1 MYKKQKNKNVFRYL
15 RIFITKNLVIAFMLV
30 ALIGN
35 TQVLYLK
42 NKYLKIYKDD
52 KSIISAMAVVVK
64 GPSEGEYNYKYTV
77 KARTGKYK
85 NKKFIVYINKKNKK
99 LLEYGDLVEIKGEYS
114 APEVARNYK
123 GFDYSQYL
131 KTLNIYGTIKVE
143 EAKIINK
150 NQLSPILISINNI
163 KEKMID
169 NANRNMPKRTANLL
183 LGILIGER
191 DNIQEDIIESF
202 RTANLSHILAVSG
215 AHTSYII
222 LGITY
227 LISKSKTPKRIG
239 YIITIIILLI
249 FIIITGASYSV
260 VRACI
265 MAIVVIGAKI
275 CYRKENFFTSI
286 CISLIIIL
294 IQNPFAINDIG
305 LKLSFMG
312 TAGIVIFN
320 KSITNFFIKLKIKQ
334 KIAEALSVTF
344 SAQLMIMP
352 ITILNFN
359 TISLTFFISNI
370 LASPLLGIIII
381 FGFISIFISSILN
394 PISKILFLILHI
406 FLELLILV
414 SKVTEKI
421 PGSSILV
428 KTPNILFAIV
438 YYILILFFNYF
449 FVIKQNP
456 TRRFHKKIIKIITI
470 KNIKNTVKV
479 IVVVFL
485 IMLLLTRIVRI
496 INPTLKIYFIDV
508 GQGDSTLIVTPKN
521 KKILIDGGEG
531 KTNVLFQ
538 YLLDRRINKIDYII
552 ISHFD
557 SDHCN
562 GLIEIIE
569 KMRVENIVMSKQS
582 KESEEYKKILEIIK
596 QKNIKV
602 SSVKAEDKIII
613 EKNLYIKILN
623 PAEKF
628 EFQDLN
634 NNAIVAKLVYKN
646 FSMLFTGDIE
656 KAEESLAKKYKNELK
671 STILKVAHHGS
682 KTSTSEEFLKYVEPQ
697 IALIGVGKNNEFG
710 HPNQITIERLKSI
723 RSQNI

>member
-1 MYKKQKNKNVFRYL
+1 
-15 RIFITKNLVIAFMLV
+15 MLV

-42 NKYLKIYKDD
+42 NKYLEIYKDD
-52 KSIISAMAVVVK
+52 KSIISAMAVVIK

-99 LLEYGDLVEIKGEYS
+99 LLEYGDLIEIKGEYS

-143 EAKIINK
+143 ESKIINK

-239 YIITIIILLI
+239 YIITIINLLI

-470 KNIKNTVKV
+470 KNIKNAFKV
-479 IVVVFL
+479 IAVVFL

-656 KAEESLAKKYKNELK
+656 KAEENLAKKYKNELK

-697 IALIGVGKNNEFG
+697 IALIGVGENNKFG
-710 HPNQITIERLKSI
+710 HPNQITIEKLKNI

>member
-1 MYKKQKNKNVFRYL
+1 
-15 RIFITKNLVIAFMLV
+15 MLV

-42 NKYLKIYKDD
+42 NKYLEIYKDD
-52 KSIISAMAVVVK
+52 KNIISATAVVIK

-99 LLEYGDLVEIKGEYS
+99 LLEYGDLIEIKGEYS

-143 EAKIINK
+143 ESKIINK

-191 DNIQEDIIESF
+191 DNVQEDIIESF

-239 YIITIIILLI
+239 YIITIINLLI

-470 KNIKNTVKV
+470 KNIKNAFKV
-479 IVVVFL
+479 IAVVFL
-485 IMLLLTRIVRI
+485 IILLLTRIVRI

-613 EKNLYIKILN
+613 EKNLYTKILN

-656 KAEESLAKKYKNELK
+656 KAEENLAKKYKNELK

-697 IALIGVGKNNEFG
+697 IALIGVGENNKFG
-710 HPNQITIERLKSI
+710 HPNQITIEKLKNI

>member
-1 MYKKQKNKNVFRYL
+1 
-15 RIFITKNLVIAFMLV
+15 MLV

-143 EAKIINK
+143 EVKIINK

-249 FIIITGASYSV
+249 FIMITGASYSV

-305 LKLSFMG
+305 VKLSFMG

-496 INPTLKIYFIDV
+496 INPTFKIYFIDV

-521 KKILIDGGEG
+521 KKMLIDGGEG

-697 IALIGVGKNNEFG
+697 IALIGVGKNNKFG
-710 HPNQITIERLKSI
+710 HPNQITIEKLKNI

>member
-1 MYKKQKNKNVFRYL
+1 
-15 RIFITKNLVIAFMLV
+15 MLV

-42 NKYLKIYKDD
+42 NKYLEIYKDD
-52 KSIISAMAVVVK
+52 KSIISATAVVIK

-99 LLEYGDLVEIKGEYS
+99 LLEYGDLIEIKGEYS

-143 EAKIINK
+143 ESKIINK

-239 YIITIIILLI
+239 YIITIINLLI

-470 KNIKNTVKV
+470 KNIKNAFKV
-479 IVVVFL
+479 IAVVFL
-485 IMLLLTRIVRI
+485 IILLLTRIVRI

-582 KESEEYKKILEIIK
+582 KEREEYKKILEIIK

-613 EKNLYIKILN
+613 EKNLYTKILN

-656 KAEESLAKKYKNELK
+656 KAEENLAKKYKNELK

-697 IALIGVGKNNEFG
+697 IALIGVGENNKFG
-710 HPNQITIERLKSI
+710 HPNQITIEKLKNI

>member
-1 MYKKQKNKNVFRYL
+1 
-15 RIFITKNLVIAFMLV
+15 MLV

-42 NKYLKIYKDD
+42 NKYLEIYKDD
-52 KSIISAMAVVVK
+52 KSIISATAVVIK

-99 LLEYGDLVEIKGEYS
+99 LLEYGDLIEIKGEYS

-143 EAKIINK
+143 ESKIINK

-191 DNIQEDIIESF
+191 YNIQEDIIESF

-239 YIITIIILLI
+239 YIITIINLLI

-334 KIAEALSVTF
+334 KIAEVLSVTF

-456 TRRFHKKIIKIITI
+456 TRIFHKKIIKIITI
-470 KNIKNTVKV
+470 KNIKNAFKV
-479 IVVVFL
+479 IAVVFL

-582 KESEEYKKILEIIK
+582 KESGEYKKILEIIK

-613 EKNLYIKILN
+613 EKNLYTKILN

-656 KAEESLAKKYKNELK
+656 KAEENLAKKYKNELK

-697 IALIGVGKNNEFG
+697 IALIGVGENNKFG
-710 HPNQITIERLKSI
+710 HPNQITIEKLKNI

>member
-1 MYKKQKNKNVFRYL
+1 
-15 RIFITKNLVIAFMLV
+15 MLV

-42 NKYLKIYKDD
+42 NKYLEIYKDD
-52 KSIISAMAVVVK
+52 KSIISATAVVIK

-99 LLEYGDLVEIKGEYS
+99 LLEYGDLIEIKGEYS

-143 EAKIINK
+143 ESKIINK

-239 YIITIIILLI
+239 YIITIINLLI

-428 KTPNILFAIV
+428 RTPNILFAIV

-470 KNIKNTVKV
+470 KNIKNGFKV
-479 IVVVFL
+479 IAVVFL

-613 EKNLYIKILN
+613 EKNLYTKILN

-634 NNAIVAKLVYKN
+634 NNAIVAKLVYKD

-656 KAEESLAKKYKNELK
+656 KAEENLAKKYKNELK

-697 IALIGVGKNNEFG
+697 IALIGVGENNKFG
-710 HPNQITIERLKSI
+710 HPNQITIEKLKNI

>member
-1 MYKKQKNKNVFRYL
+1 
-15 RIFITKNLVIAFMLV
+15 MLV

-42 NKYLKIYKDD
+42 NKYLEIYKDD
-52 KSIISAMAVVVK
+52 KNIISATAVVIK

-99 LLEYGDLVEIKGEYS
+99 LLEYGDLIEIKGEYS

-143 EAKIINK
+143 ESKIINK

-239 YIITIIILLI
+239 YIITIINLLI

-428 KTPNILFAIV
+428 RTPNILFAIV

-470 KNIKNTVKV
+470 KNIKNAFKV
-479 IVVVFL
+479 IAVVFL

-656 KAEESLAKKYKNELK
+656 KAEENLAKKYKNELK

-697 IALIGVGKNNEFG
+697 IALIGVGENNKFG
-710 HPNQITIERLKSI
+710 HPNQITIEKLKNI

>member
-1 MYKKQKNKNVFRYL
+1 
-15 RIFITKNLVIAFMLV
+15 MLV

-42 NKYLKIYKDD
+42 NKYLEIYKDD
-52 KSIISAMAVVVK
+52 KSIISATAVVIK

-99 LLEYGDLVEIKGEYS
+99 LLEYGDLIEIKGEYS

-143 EAKIINK
+143 ESKIINK

-239 YIITIIILLI
+239 YIITIINLLI

-449 FVIKQNP
+449 FIIKQNP

-470 KNIKNTVKV
+470 KNIKNAFKV
-479 IVVVFL
+479 IAVVFL

-496 INPTLKIYFIDV
+496 INPTLKIYFIDI

-656 KAEESLAKKYKNELK
+656 KAEENLAKKYKNELK

-697 IALIGVGKNNEFG
+697 IALIGVGENNKFG
-710 HPNQITIERLKSI
+710 HPNQITIEKLKNI

>member
-1 MYKKQKNKNVFRYL
+1 
-15 RIFITKNLVIAFMLV
+15 MLV

-42 NKYLKIYKDD
+42 NKYLEIYKDD
-52 KSIISAMAVVVK
+52 KSIISATAVVIK

-99 LLEYGDLVEIKGEYS
+99 LLEYGDLIEIKGEYS

-143 EAKIINK
+143 ESKIINK

-239 YIITIIILLI
+239 YIITIINLLI

-305 LKLSFMG
+305 LKLSFRG

-470 KNIKNTVKV
+470 KNIKNAFKV
-479 IVVVFL
+479 IAVVFL
-485 IMLLLTRIVRI
+485 IILLLTRIVRI

-613 EKNLYIKILN
+613 EKNLYTKILN

-656 KAEESLAKKYKNELK
+656 KAEENLAKKYKNELK

-682 KTSTSEEFLKYVEPQ
+682 KTSTSEKFLKYVEPQ
-697 IALIGVGKNNEFG
+697 IALIGVGENNKFG
-710 HPNQITIERLKSI
+710 HPNQITIEKLKNI

>member
-1 MYKKQKNKNVFRYL
+1 
-15 RIFITKNLVIAFMLV
+15 MLV

-42 NKYLKIYKDD
+42 NKYLEIYKDD
-52 KSIISAMAVVVK
+52 KSIISATAVVIK

-99 LLEYGDLVEIKGEYS
+99 LLEYGDLVKIKGEYS

-305 LKLSFMG
+305 VKLSFMG

-496 INPTLKIYFIDV
+496 INPTFKIYFIDV

-521 KKILIDGGEG
+521 KKMLIDGGEG

-697 IALIGVGKNNEFG
+697 IALIGVGKNNKFG
-710 HPNQITIERLKSI
+710 HPNQITIEKLKNI

>member
-1 MYKKQKNKNVFRYL
+1 
-15 RIFITKNLVIAFMLV
+15 MLV

-42 NKYLKIYKDD
+42 NKYLEIYKDD
-52 KSIISAMAVVVK
+52 KNIISATAVVIK

-99 LLEYGDLVEIKGEYS
+99 LLEYGDLIEIKGEYS

-143 EAKIINK
+143 ESKIINK

-202 RTANLSHILAVSG
+202 RTANYSHILAVSE
-215 AHTSYII
+215 AQTSYNI

-239 YIITIIILLI
+239 YIITIINLLI

-470 KNIKNTVKV
+470 KNIKNAFKV
-479 IVVVFL
+479 IAVVFL
-485 IMLLLTRIVRI
+485 IILLLTRIVRI

-613 EKNLYIKILN
+613 EKNLYTKILN

-656 KAEESLAKKYKNELK
+656 KAEENLAKKYKNELK

-697 IALIGVGKNNEFG
+697 IALIGVGENNKFG
-710 HPNQITIERLKSI
+710 HPNQITIEKLKNI

>member
-1 MYKKQKNKNVFRYL
+1 
-15 RIFITKNLVIAFMLV
+15 MLV

-42 NKYLKIYKDD
+42 NKYLEIYKDD
-52 KSIISAMAVVVK
+52 KNIISATAVVIK

-99 LLEYGDLVEIKGEYS
+99 LLEYGDLIEIKGEYS

-143 EAKIINK
+143 ESKIINK

-239 YIITIIILLI
+239 YIITIINLLI

-470 KNIKNTVKV
+470 KNIKNAFKV
-479 IVVVFL
+479 IAVVFL
-485 IMLLLTRIVRI
+485 IILLLTRIVRI

-613 EKNLYIKILN
+613 EKNLYTKILN

-656 KAEESLAKKYKNELK
+656 KAEENLAKKYKNELK

-682 KTSTSEEFLKYVEPQ
+682 KTSTSEKFLKYVEPQ
-697 IALIGVGKNNEFG
+697 IALIGVGENNKFR
-710 HPNQITIERLKSI
+710 HPNQITIEKLKNI

>member
-1 MYKKQKNKNVFRYL
+1 
-15 RIFITKNLVIAFMLV
+15 MLV

-42 NKYLKIYKDD
+42 NKYLEIYKDD
-52 KSIISAMAVVVK
+52 KSIISATAVVIK

-99 LLEYGDLVEIKGEYS
+99 LLEYGDLIEIKGEYY

-143 EAKIINK
+143 ESKIINK

-239 YIITIIILLI
+239 YIITIINLLI

-334 KIAEALSVTF
+334 KIAEVLSVTF

-470 KNIKNTVKV
+470 KNIKNAFKV
-479 IVVVFL
+479 IAVVFL
-485 IMLLLTRIVRI
+485 IMLLLTKIVRI

-613 EKNLYIKILN
+613 EKNLYTKILN

-656 KAEESLAKKYKNELK
+656 KAEENLAKKYKNELK

-697 IALIGVGKNNEFG
+697 IALIGVGENNKFG
-710 HPNQITIERLKSI
+710 HPNQITIEKLKNI

>member
-1 MYKKQKNKNVFRYL
+1 
-15 RIFITKNLVIAFMLV
+15 MLV

-42 NKYLKIYKDD
+42 NKYLEIYKDD
-52 KSIISAMAVVVK
+52 KSIISATAVVIK

-99 LLEYGDLVEIKGEYS
+99 LLEYGDLIEIKGEYS
-114 APEVARNYK
+114 APEVARSYK

-143 EAKIINK
+143 ESKIINK

-239 YIITIIILLI
+239 YIITIINLLI

-394 PISKILFLILHI
+394 PISKVLFLILHI

-470 KNIKNTVKV
+470 KNIKNGFKV
-479 IVVVFL
+479 IAVVFL
-485 IMLLLTRIVRI
+485 IMLLLTRIVRR

-613 EKNLYIKILN
+613 EKNLYTKILN

-656 KAEESLAKKYKNELK
+656 KAEENLAKKYKNELK

-697 IALIGVGKNNEFG
+697 IALIGVGENNKFG
-710 HPNQITIERLKSI
+710 HPNQITIEKLKNI

>member
-1 MYKKQKNKNVFRYL
+1 
-15 RIFITKNLVIAFMLV
+15 MLI

-35 TQVLYLK
+35 KQVLYLK
-42 NKYLKIYKDD
+42 NKYLEIYKDD
-52 KSIISAMAVVVK
+52 KSIISATAVVIK

-99 LLEYGDLVEIKGEYS
+99 LLEYGDLIEIKGEYS

-143 EAKIINK
+143 ESKIINK

-239 YIITIIILLI
+239 YIITIINLLI

-344 SAQLMIMP
+344 SAQLMVMP

-381 FGFISIFISSILN
+381 LGFISIFISSILN

-470 KNIKNTVKV
+470 KNIKNAFKV
-479 IVVVFL
+479 IAVVFL

-656 KAEESLAKKYKNELK
+656 KAEENLAKKYKNELK

-697 IALIGVGKNNEFG
+697 IALIGVGENNKFG
-710 HPNQITIERLKSI
+710 HPNQITIEKLKNI

>member
-1 MYKKQKNKNVFRYL
+1 
-15 RIFITKNLVIAFMLV
+15 MLV

-42 NKYLKIYKDD
+42 NKYLEIYKDD
-52 KSIISAMAVVVK
+52 KSIISATAVVIK

-99 LLEYGDLVEIKGEYS
+99 LLEYGDLIEIKGEYS

-143 EAKIINK
+143 ESKIINK

-239 YIITIIILLI
+239 YIITIINLLI

-470 KNIKNTVKV
+470 KNIKNAFKV
-479 IVVVFL
+479 IAVVFL
-485 IMLLLTRIVRI
+485 IILLLTRIVRI

-613 EKNLYIKILN
+613 EKNLYTKILN

-656 KAEESLAKKYKNELK
+656 KAEENLAKKYKNELK

-682 KTSTSEEFLKYVEPQ
+682 KTSTSEKFLKYVEPQ
-697 IALIGVGKNNEFG
+697 IALIGVGENNKFG
-710 HPNQITIERLKSI
+710 HPNQITIEKLKNI

>member
-1 MYKKQKNKNVFRYL
+1 
-15 RIFITKNLVIAFMLV
+15 MLV

-42 NKYLKIYKDD
+42 NKYLEIYKDD
-52 KSIISAMAVVVK
+52 KSIINATAVVIK

-99 LLEYGDLVEIKGEYS
+99 LLEYGDLIEIKGEYS

-143 EAKIINK
+143 ESKIINK

-239 YIITIIILLI
+239 YIITIINLLI

-470 KNIKNTVKV
+470 KNIKNAFKV
-479 IVVVFL
+479 IAVVFL
-485 IMLLLTRIVRI
+485 IILLLTRIVRI

-582 KESEEYKKILEIIK
+582 KESEEYKKNLEIIK

-656 KAEESLAKKYKNELK
+656 KAEENLAKKYKNELK

-697 IALIGVGKNNEFG
+697 IALIGVGENNKFG
-710 HPNQITIERLKSI
+710 HPNQITIEKLKNI

>member
-1 MYKKQKNKNVFRYL
+1 
-15 RIFITKNLVIAFMLV
+15 MLV

-42 NKYLKIYKDD
+42 NKYLEIYKDD
-52 KSIISAMAVVVK
+52 KSIISATAVVIK

-99 LLEYGDLVEIKGEYS
+99 LLEYGDLIEIKGEYS

-143 EAKIINK
+143 ESKIINK

-239 YIITIIILLI
+239 YIITIINLLI

-470 KNIKNTVKV
+470 KNIKNGFKV
-479 IVVVFL
+479 IAVVFL

-613 EKNLYIKILN
+613 EKNLYTKILN
-623 PAEKF
+623 PAKKF

-656 KAEESLAKKYKNELK
+656 KAEENLAKKYKNELK

-697 IALIGVGKNNEFG
+697 IALIGVGENNKFG
-710 HPNQITIERLKSI
+710 HPNQITIEKLKNI

>member
-1 MYKKQKNKNVFRYL
+1 
-15 RIFITKNLVIAFMLV
+15 MLV

-42 NKYLKIYKDD
+42 NKYLEIYKDD
-52 KSIISAMAVVVK
+52 KSIISATAVVIK
-64 GPSEGEYNYKYTV
+64 GPSEGEFNYKYTV

-99 LLEYGDLVEIKGEYS
+99 LLEYGDLIEIKGEYS

-143 EAKIINK
+143 ESKIINK

-239 YIITIIILLI
+239 YIITIINLLI

-394 PISKILFLILHI
+394 PISKVLFLILHI

-470 KNIKNTVKV
+470 KNIKNAFKV
-479 IVVVFL
+479 IAVVFL

-613 EKNLYIKILN
+613 EKNLYTKILN

-634 NNAIVAKLVYKN
+634 NNAIVAKLVYKD

-656 KAEESLAKKYKNELK
+656 KAEENLAKKYKNELK

-697 IALIGVGKNNEFG
+697 IALIGVGENNKFG
-710 HPNQITIERLKSI
+710 HPNQITIEKLKNI

>member
-1 MYKKQKNKNVFRYL
+1 
-15 RIFITKNLVIAFMLV
+15 MLV

-42 NKYLKIYKDD
+42 NKYLEIYKDD
-52 KSIISAMAVVVK
+52 KSIISATAVVIK

-99 LLEYGDLVEIKGEYS
+99 LLEYGDLIEIKGEYS

-143 EAKIINK
+143 ESKIINK

-239 YIITIIILLI
+239 YIITIINLLI

-428 KTPNILFAIV
+428 RTPNILFAIV

-470 KNIKNTVKV
+470 KNIKNAFKV
-479 IVVVFL
+479 IAVVFL

-602 SSVKAEDKIII
+602 SSVKAEDEIII

-623 PAEKF
+623 PADKL

-634 NNAIVAKLVYKN
+634 NNAIVAKLVYKD

-656 KAEESLAKKYKNELK
+656 KAEENLAKKYKNELK

-697 IALIGVGKNNEFG
+697 IALIGVGENNKFG
-710 HPNQITIERLKSI
+710 HPNQITIEKLKNI

>member
-1 MYKKQKNKNVFRYL
+1 
-15 RIFITKNLVIAFMLV
+15 MLV

-42 NKYLKIYKDD
+42 NKYLEIYKDD
-52 KSIISAMAVVVK
+52 KSIISATAVVIK

-99 LLEYGDLVEIKGEYS
+99 LLEYGDLIEIKGEYS

-143 EAKIINK
+143 ESEIINK

-239 YIITIIILLI
+239 YIITIINLLI

-312 TAGIVIFN
+312 TTGIVIFN

-334 KIAEALSVTF
+334 KIAEVLSVTF

-470 KNIKNTVKV
+470 KNIKNAFKV
-479 IVVVFL
+479 IAVVFL

-613 EKNLYIKILN
+613 EKNLYTKILN

-656 KAEESLAKKYKNELK
+656 KAEENLAKKYKNELK

-697 IALIGVGKNNEFG
+697 IALIGVGENNKFG
-710 HPNQITIERLKSI
+710 HPNQITIEKLKNI

>member
-1 MYKKQKNKNVFRYL
+1 
-15 RIFITKNLVIAFMLV
+15 MLV

-42 NKYLKIYKDD
+42 NKYLEIYKDD
-52 KSIISAMAVVVK
+52 KSIISATAVVIK

-99 LLEYGDLVEIKGEYS
+99 LLEYGDLIEIKGEYS

-131 KTLNIYGTIKVE
+131 KTLNIYGIIKVE
-143 EAKIINK
+143 ESKIINK

-169 NANRNMPKRTANLL
+169 NANRNIPKRTANLL

-222 LGITY
+222 LGTTY

-239 YIITIIILLI
+239 YIITIINLLI

-456 TRRFHKKIIKIITI
+456 TRRFHKKTIKIITI
-470 KNIKNTVKV
+470 KNIKNAFKV
-479 IVVVFL
+479 IAVVFL

-656 KAEESLAKKYKNELK
+656 KAEENLAKKYKNELK

-697 IALIGVGKNNEFG
+697 IALIGVGENNKFG
-710 HPNQITIERLKSI
+710 HPNQITIEKLKNI

>member
-1 MYKKQKNKNVFRYL
+1 
-15 RIFITKNLVIAFMLV
+15 MLV

-42 NKYLKIYKDD
+42 NKYLEIYKDD
-52 KSIISAMAVVVK
+52 KNIISATAVVIK

-99 LLEYGDLVEIKGEYS
+99 LLEYGDLIEIKGEYS

-143 EAKIINK
+143 ESKIINK

-239 YIITIIILLI
+239 YIITIINLLI

-470 KNIKNTVKV
+470 KNIKNAFKV
-479 IVVVFL
+479 IAVVFL
-485 IMLLLTRIVRI
+485 IILLLTRIVRI

-613 EKNLYIKILN
+613 EKNLYTKILN

-656 KAEESLAKKYKNELK
+656 KAEENLAKKYKNELK

-682 KTSTSEEFLKYVEPQ
+682 KTSTSEEFLKYAEPQ
-697 IALIGVGKNNEFG
+697 IALIGVGKNNKFG
-710 HPNQITIERLKSI
+710 HPNQIIIERLKSI